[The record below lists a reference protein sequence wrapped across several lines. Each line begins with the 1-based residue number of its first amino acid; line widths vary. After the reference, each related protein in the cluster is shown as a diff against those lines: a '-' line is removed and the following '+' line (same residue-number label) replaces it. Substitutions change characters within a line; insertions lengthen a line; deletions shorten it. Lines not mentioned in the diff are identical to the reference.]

1 MLTETQ
7 KDRLVQLIHECEDE
21 PLKKLIEAAS
31 KQWISGNVSPKRNDY
46 GVTVENECYVSV
58 SNHSCLISSA
68 MIGEK
73 SSYDPNTPGSG
84 WFRKNIINNTLKRD
98 ASNKFGIDSRNITE
112 IICVFDGESE
122 YANYNGLVI
131 KELYEILFL

>member
-1 MLTETQ
+1 MLKEIQ
-7 KDRLVQLIHECEDE
+7 KERLLQLINKCEDE

-31 KQWISGNVSPKRNDY
+31 KQWISGNVLPKRNDY
-46 GVTVENECYVSV
+46 GVTVKDDCYVSE
-58 SNHSCLISSA
+58 NRHSCLISSA

-73 SSYDPNTPGSG
+73 SSYNPNTPGTS

-98 ASNKFGIDSRNITE
+98 ASNKFGINSRDITE

-122 YANYNGLVI
+122 YATYTGLVI

>member
-1 MLTETQ
+1 MLTENQ
-7 KDRLVQLIHECEDE
+7 KERLLQLINKCEDE
-21 PLKKLIEAAS
+21 PLKNLIETAA
-31 KQWISGNVSPKRNDY
+31 KQWINGNVSPKRNDY

-58 SNHSCLISSA
+58 NNHSCLISSA

-73 SSYDPNTPGSG
+73 SSYDSNTPGSG

-112 IICVFDGESE
+112 IICAFDGESE
-122 YANYNGLVI
+122 YENHTGLII
-131 KELYEILFL
+131 KELYDILFL